1 MSKENEKAEETDEA
15 VENFDMSRCQ
25 PRDKIIS
32 CQGMIFTYISPGGS
46 NPDCPHIVMY
56 PNGAYGERT
65 DDGKVSCV
73 KPLPTDHNIVGFA
86 PEESEG
92 SEEKIVDS

>member
-32 CQGMIFTYISPGGS
+32 CHGMIFTYISPGGS
-46 NPDCPHIVMY
+46 NPDCP
-56 PNGAYGERT
+56 T
-65 DDGKVSCV
+65 
-73 KPLPTDHNIVGFA
+73 L
-86 PEESEG
+86 
-92 SEEKIVDS
+92 

>member
-1 MSKENEKAEETDEA
+1 MGK
-15 VENFDMSRCQ
+15 
-25 PRDKIIS
+25 
-32 CQGMIFTYISPGGS
+32 G
-46 NPDCPHIVMY
+46 
-56 PNGAYGERT
+56 T